1 LGLSILDAASLRA
14 GVVHFF
20 LSMVRSST
28 AVDKGAAFSGS
39 TDSMRESA
47 HLAARLVL
55 EPLTAERIVR
65 ELRAARTDRSAAVHR
80 SVHISLTHRE

>member
-1 LGLSILDAASLRA
+1 MSILDAASLRA

-47 HLAARLVL
+47 HLAPRLVL

-65 ELRAARTDRSAAVHR
+65 ELGAARTDQRQSIGAHFAH
-80 SVHISLTHRE
+80 SP